1 MASRQD
7 QPTAARDAPPR
18 DASGAPARMPA
29 ARGRFEEVYDAHV
42 VPIYR
47 FIYARVG
54 NRPDAE
60 DLTAQVFLRAVEQ
73 LDTSRDP
80 GQIASWLYRVSQN
93 AIADYWRAFYRLPL
107 VGTDQ
112 VAPGWEPVD
121 ESEPMVATPPEH
133 AERTPLAVADERASR
148 RVAALMDRLP
158 ANYRRVL
165 ELRFIQRLSVAET
178 AEQMGISHGNAKVL
192 QYRALRKA
200 ALLGEGADG

>member
-1 MASRQD
+1 MARRTD
-7 QPTAARDAPPR
+7 RPPATPGRGGADAPL
-18 DASGAPARMPA
+18 
-29 ARGRFEEVYDAHV
+29 RGRFEEVYDAYA

-60 DLTAQVFLRAVEQ
+60 DLTAQVFMRAVEQ
-73 LDTSRDP
+73 LDTGRDE

-93 AIADYWRAFYRLPL
+93 AVADHWRAFYRLPL
-107 VGTDQ
+107 VAADQ

-121 ESEPMVATPPEH
+121 TSQPMVAPSGAG
-133 AERTPLAVADERASR
+133 AESAATAADERARR
-148 RVAALMDRLP
+148 RVEALLHRLP

-178 AEQMGISHGNAKVL
+178 AERMGITRGNAKVL
-192 QYRALRKA
+192 QYRALRRA
-200 ALLGEGADG
+200 AVLGEASDG